1 MRVALSQSCHPSTR
15 WPSLGYNQAAESY
28 AIAVCIWLLLYEL
41 IACPQVILNT
51 QSITGYPGF
60 NNPLGKAC
68 CTTGTT
74 CAAVGVACLVC
85 LEGSGVVCNETV
97 FVSLLHA
104 TTSSSMLTISNCPY

>member
-1 MRVALSQSCHPSTR
+1 MRLALSQSCHPSTR
-15 WPSLGYNQAAESY
+15 CPSLGYNQAAESY

-41 IACPQVILNT
+41 MACPQVILNT

-74 CAAVGVACLVC
+74 CAAVGVACL
-85 LEGSGVVCNETV
+85 EGSGVACNKTV
-97 FVSLLHA
+97 LVSLLHA
-104 TTSSSMLTISNCPY
+104 VPSITIPTTTNNPS